1 MTKIFTK
8 LRSLVDDALN
18 ERSPIIEQDT
28 TLMAAPVEREL
39 FDHRILYIE
48 EDMVNRMLRAAFR
61 NHWLIYSVTFE
72 FEPNNQVFLSII
84 TKWGNVINVE
94 FTIEDVWFDDYSS
107 SFAIKL
113 DTANIDTGGF
123 ILNSILHLLGN
134 WCLSLFG
141 IFFNPIAIGR
151 LGSTV
156 RFEKK
161 GILQF
166 DLVPNSR
173 IKKFIPL
180 PERHVGSTGP
190 VLLGNPKTGQSVL
203 QLDYYAFHDPVDT
216 FTVPDVPTR
225 TSWVRSIDIAAVLLL
240 PIGVWITFIILHH
253 YLPTETLEFSFST
266 YFLISL
272 GIFIISFLVMN
283 IPRYVY
289 MYVDSRK
296 QWQSAFVHNNIKIQL
311 RKLHRRI
318 FMQQASLSTDCD
330 ECVASQSQERI
341 KQLLLQIRDKRFLAN
356 RLKIADDD
364 RARKQKVKFIIA
376 YIGCTLIEL
385 ISLHDA
391 LPI

>member
-385 ISLHDA
+385 MLLMD
-391 LPI
+391 

>member
-107 SFAIKL
+107 SFAVKL

-141 IFFNPIAIGR
+141 IFFKPIAISR

-161 GILQF
+161 GIIQF

-190 VLLGNPKTGQSVL
+190 VLLGNPRTGQSVL
-203 QLDYYAFHDPVDT
+203 QLDYYAFHDPVNT

-225 TSWVRSIDIAAVLLL
+225 TSWLRSIDIAAVLLL
-240 PIGVWITFIILHH
+240 PIGVWITFVILHH

-330 ECVASQSQERI
+330 ECIASQSQERI

-385 ISLHDA
+385 ML
-391 LPI
+391 LMN

>member
-8 LRSLVDDALN
+8 LRLLVDDALN

-84 TKWGNVINVE
+84 TKWGNVFNVE

-385 ISLHDA
+385 ML
-391 LPI
+391 LMN

>member
-161 GILQF
+161 GIIQF

-203 QLDYYAFHDPVDT
+203 QLDYYAFHDSVDT

-311 RKLHRRI
+311 RKLDRRI
-318 FMQQASLSTDCD
+318 FMQQASLTTDCD

-385 ISLHDA
+385 ML
-391 LPI
+391 LMN

>member
-84 TKWGNVINVE
+84 TKWGNVFNVE

-113 DTANIDTGGF
+113 DIANIDTGGF

-385 ISLHDA
+385 ML
-391 LPI
+391 LMN

>member
-180 PERHVGSTGP
+180 PERHIGSTGP

-385 ISLHDA
+385 MLSMN
-391 LPI
+391 

>member
-48 EDMVNRMLRAAFR
+48 EDMVNRMLHAAFR

-385 ISLHDA
+385 ML
-391 LPI
+391 LMN

>member
-28 TLMAAPVEREL
+28 TLMVAPVEREL

-180 PERHVGSTGP
+180 PECHVGSTGP

-385 ISLHDA
+385 ML
-391 LPI
+391 LMN

>member
-1 MTKIFTK
+1 MNYDIITLFEIYKYCECAYIGATMTKIFTK
-8 LRSLVDDALN
+8 LRAMVDDALN

-28 TLMAAPVEREL
+28 TLMTAPVEREL

-123 ILNSILHLLGN
+123 ILNSVLHLLGN

-141 IFFNPIAIGR
+141 IFFNPIAIGH

-161 GILQF
+161 GIIQF

-173 IKKFIPL
+173 IKK
-180 PERHVGSTGP
+180 
-190 VLLGNPKTGQSVL
+190 
-203 QLDYYAFHDPVDT
+203 
-216 FTVPDVPTR
+216 
-225 TSWVRSIDIAAVLLL
+225 
-240 PIGVWITFIILHH
+240 
-253 YLPTETLEFSFST
+253 
-266 YFLISL
+266 
-272 GIFIISFLVMN
+272 
-283 IPRYVY
+283 
-289 MYVDSRK
+289 
-296 QWQSAFVHNNIKIQL
+296 
-311 RKLHRRI
+311 
-318 FMQQASLSTDCD
+318 
-330 ECVASQSQERI
+330 
-341 KQLLLQIRDKRFLAN
+341 
-356 RLKIADDD
+356 
-364 RARKQKVKFIIA
+364 
-376 YIGCTLIEL
+376 
-385 ISLHDA
+385 
-391 LPI
+391 

>member
-28 TLMAAPVEREL
+28 TLMTAPVEREL

-48 EDMVNRMLRAAFR
+48 EDMINRMLRAAFR

-141 IFFNPIAIGR
+141 IFFNPIAIGH

-161 GILQF
+161 GIIQF

-216 FTVPDVPTR
+216 FSVPDVPTR

-318 FMQQASLSTDCD
+318 FMQQASLSSDCD
-330 ECVASQSQERI
+330 ECVACQSQERI

-385 ISLHDA
+385 ML
-391 LPI
+391 LMN

>member
-141 IFFNPIAIGR
+141 IFFNPISIGR

-385 ISLHDA
+385 ML
-391 LPI
+391 LMN

>member
-39 FDHRILYIE
+39 FDHRVLYIE

-61 NHWLIYSVTFE
+61 SHWLIYSVTFE

-385 ISLHDA
+385 ML
-391 LPI
+391 LMN

>member
-107 SFAIKL
+107 SFAVKL
-113 DTANIDTGGF
+113 DTANIDIGGF

-141 IFFNPIAIGR
+141 IFFNPIAISR

-161 GILQF
+161 GIIQF

-190 VLLGNPKTGQSVL
+190 VLLGNPRTGQSVL
-203 QLDYYAFHDPVDT
+203 QLDYYAFHDPVNT

-225 TSWVRSIDIAAVLLL
+225 TSWLRSIDIAAVLLL
-240 PIGVWITFIILHH
+240 PIGVWITFVILHH

-330 ECVASQSQERI
+330 ECIASQSQERI

-385 ISLHDA
+385 ML
-391 LPI
+391 LMN

>member
-94 FTIEDVWFDDYSS
+94 LTIEDVWFDDYSS

-385 ISLHDA
+385 ML
-391 LPI
+391 LMN

>member
-61 NHWLIYSVTFE
+61 NHWLIYSVTVE

-180 PERHVGSTGP
+180 PERHIGSTGP

-385 ISLHDA
+385 ML
-391 LPI
+391 LMN

>member
-84 TKWGNVINVE
+84 TKCGNVINVE

-385 ISLHDA
+385 ML
-391 LPI
+391 LMN

>member
-161 GILQF
+161 RILQF

-385 ISLHDA
+385 ML
-391 LPI
+391 LMN

>member
-141 IFFNPIAIGR
+141 IFFNPIAISR

-161 GILQF
+161 GIIQF

-190 VLLGNPKTGQSVL
+190 VLLGNPRTGQSVL
-203 QLDYYAFHDPVDT
+203 QLDYYAFHDPVNT

-225 TSWVRSIDIAAVLLL
+225 TSWLRSIDIAAVLLL
-240 PIGVWITFIILHH
+240 PIGVWITFVILHH

-272 GIFIISFLVMN
+272 GIIIISFLVMN

-330 ECVASQSQERI
+330 ECIASQSQERI

-385 ISLHDA
+385 ML
-391 LPI
+391 LMN

>member
-190 VLLGNPKTGQSVL
+190 VLLGNPKPGQSVL

-385 ISLHDA
+385 ML
-391 LPI
+391 LMN

>member
-48 EDMVNRMLRAAFR
+48 EDMVNRMLRAAVR

-84 TKWGNVINVE
+84 TKWGNVFNVE

-385 ISLHDA
+385 ML
-391 LPI
+391 LMN

>member
-28 TLMAAPVEREL
+28 TFMAAPVEREL

-385 ISLHDA
+385 ML
-391 LPI
+391 LMN

>member
-225 TSWVRSIDIAAVLLL
+225 TSWVRSIDIAAVFLL

-385 ISLHDA
+385 ML
-391 LPI
+391 LMN

>member
-48 EDMVNRMLRAAFR
+48 EDMVNRMLRAAVR

-166 DLVPNSR
+166 DLGPNSR

-385 ISLHDA
+385 ML
-391 LPI
+391 LMN

>member
-107 SFAIKL
+107 SFAVKL

-141 IFFNPIAIGR
+141 IFFNPIAISR

-161 GILQF
+161 GIIQF

-180 PERHVGSTGP
+180 PERHIGSTGP
-190 VLLGNPKTGQSVL
+190 VLLGNPRTGQSVL
-203 QLDYYAFHDPVDT
+203 QLDYYAFHDPVNT

-225 TSWVRSIDIAAVLLL
+225 TSWLRSIDIAAVLLL
-240 PIGVWITFIILHH
+240 PIGVWITFVILHH

-330 ECVASQSQERI
+330 ECIASQSQERI

-385 ISLHDA
+385 ML
-391 LPI
+391 LMN

>member
-8 LRSLVDDALN
+8 LRAMVDDALN

-28 TLMAAPVEREL
+28 TLMTAPVEREL

-48 EDMVNRMLRAAFR
+48 EDMINRMLRAAFR

-141 IFFNPIAIGR
+141 IFFNPIAIGH

-161 GILQF
+161 GIIQF

-216 FTVPDVPTR
+216 FSVPDVPTR

-385 ISLHDA
+385 ML
-391 LPI
+391 LMN

>member
-318 FMQQASLSTDCD
+318 FVQQASLSTDCD

-385 ISLHDA
+385 ML
-391 LPI
+391 LMN

>member
-166 DLVPNSR
+166 DLVSNSR

-385 ISLHDA
+385 ML
-391 LPI
+391 LMN

>member
-203 QLDYYAFHDPVDT
+203 QLDYYAFRDPVDT

-385 ISLHDA
+385 ML
-391 LPI
+391 LMN

>member
-84 TKWGNVINVE
+84 TKWGNLINVE
-94 FTIEDVWFDDYSS
+94 FTIEDVCFDDYSS

-180 PERHVGSTGP
+180 PERHIGSTGP

-385 ISLHDA
+385 ML
-391 LPI
+391 LMN

>member
-272 GIFIISFLVMN
+272 GICIISFLVMN

-385 ISLHDA
+385 ML
-391 LPI
+391 LMN

>member
-216 FTVPDVPTR
+216 FSVPDVPTR

-385 ISLHDA
+385 ML
-391 LPI
+391 LMN

>member
-166 DLVPNSR
+166 DLVHNSR

-385 ISLHDA
+385 ML
-391 LPI
+391 LMN

>member
-48 EDMVNRMLRAAFR
+48 EDMVNRMLRAAVR

-216 FTVPDVPTR
+216 FTVPDVPSR

-385 ISLHDA
+385 ML
-391 LPI
+391 LMN

>member
-48 EDMVNRMLRAAFR
+48 EDMVNRMLRAAVR

-203 QLDYYAFHDPVDT
+203 QLDYYAFHDQVDT

-385 ISLHDA
+385 ML
-391 LPI
+391 LMN

>member
-272 GIFIISFLVMN
+272 VIFIISFLVMN

-385 ISLHDA
+385 ML
-391 LPI
+391 LMN